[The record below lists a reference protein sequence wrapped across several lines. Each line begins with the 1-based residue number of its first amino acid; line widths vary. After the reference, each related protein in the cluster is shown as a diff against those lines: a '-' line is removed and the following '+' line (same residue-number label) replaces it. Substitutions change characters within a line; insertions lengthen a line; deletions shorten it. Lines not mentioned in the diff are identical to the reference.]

1 MNFNGRGEATQP
13 MNTQQVDPRTVSVWR
28 WQALIVAAIGLVPV
42 AIVATKLSS
51 AASIAALLFYVALT
65 IWFAWLYPS
74 AYYRALSFGIDV
86 QGVTI
91 ERGLWWRSRLALPR
105 IRVQHSDVS
114 QGPLQRRYGVATLK
128 LYTAGSRYNK
138 VELPGLTHE
147 DAVSIREALIA
158 RGGDSGV

>member
-1 MNFNGRGEATQP
+1 MNFIGRGEATQP
-13 MNTQQVDPRTVSVWR
+13 MNTQQVDPRTVAVWR
-28 WQALIVAAIGLVPV
+28 WQALIVAAIGLIPIV
-42 AIVATKLSS
+42 IVAPKLPGGVG
-51 AASIAALLFYVALT
+51 IAGSLLYLALT
-65 IWFAWLYPS
+65 VWFAWLYPS
-74 AYYRALSFGIDV
+74 AYYRALSFGIDA

-147 DAVSIREALIA
+147 DAVAIREALIA